1 MRQRVSW
8 MWLLL
13 ASVVI
18 SMAFAVA
25 AGAATG
31 SFEDDEGSVH
41 EPAIEAL
48 AGKGVLA
55 GTECGEWLICP
66 REEFRRWVMAIWL
79 TRVLNKPLP
88 GEASPR
94 FDDVESDEWWA
105 PYVEVLA
112 DIGVTR
118 GCATDPPR
126 YCPDKP
132 VTRGQMATF
141 LARAFHLESG
151 APAGFVDTVGNTHE
165 ASIDA
170 LAAVHVT
177 AGCSANPP
185 RQAASFRVEQRRDPR
200 Q

>member
-55 GTECGEWLICP
+55 GTECESGSSV
-66 REEFRRWVMAIWL
+66 RARSS
-79 TRVLNKPLP
+79 VL
-88 GEASPR
+88 GSWR
-94 FDDVESDEWWA
+94 S
-105 PYVEVLA
+105 
-112 DIGVTR
+112 GSR
-118 GCATDPPR
+118 GC
-126 YCPDKP
+126 
-132 VTRGQMATF
+132 
-141 LARAFHLESG
+141 
-151 APAGFVDTVGNTHE
+151 
-165 ASIDA
+165 
-170 LAAVHVT
+170 
-177 AGCSANPP
+177 
-185 RQAASFRVEQRRDPR
+185 
-200 Q
+200 